1 MKSFVAVLAVAAAMA
16 TADAATCATSVLSA
30 LLSDAYIDTC
40 SSESG
45 YAFTSGV
52 KPTETEALAM
62 CASDA
67 CHSLLADAQAMGLT
81 ECQIPLGDKIY
92 LLADLIN
99 YVPTFCT
106 SGSGSSTTD
115 APTTAP
121 SPSGSGS
128 TTDAPTDTPA
138 TTTPAAC

>member
-1 MKSFVAVLAVAAAMA
+1 MKSFVAILSVAAAMA

-30 LLSDAYIDTC
+30 LLSDSYIDTC
-40 SSESG
+40 ASDSG

-52 KPTETEALAM
+52 KPTDTEALAM

-67 CHSLLADAQAMGLT
+67 CHSLLADANGLGLT

-92 LLADLIN
+92 LLADLID

-106 SGSGSSTTD
+106 SGSSSGSTTTD

-121 SPSGSGS
+121 SSSGST
-128 TTDAPTDTPA
+128 TTDAPT
-138 TTTPAAC
+138 TTTATPSAC